1 MTFYSNFDFV
11 FTIMGFGKL
20 METRYDSGSEEVLHY
35 TLIFTYL
42 ERGVSLDSIKIKTR
56 IEYLKVTKRAMSNGL
71 AENMGLVGSRCWM
84 EL

>member
-1 MTFYSNFDFV
+1 MIQDLKKFYIN
-11 FTIMGFGKL
+11 
-20 METRYDSGSEEVLHY
+20 Y

-84 EL
+84 ELGGCRRR

>member
-1 MTFYSNFDFV
+1 MISSNNNCS
-11 FTIMGFGKL
+11 KL

>member
-1 MTFYSNFDFV
+1 MIQDLKKFYIN
-11 FTIMGFGKL
+11 
-20 METRYDSGSEEVLHY
+20 Y

>member
-1 MTFYSNFDFV
+1 
-11 FTIMGFGKL
+11 